1 MEQRA
6 PTADSWLRATFALA
20 MVHAAV
26 LATVHARPGRIA
38 VVLWYLEP
46 PLVSL
51 AAAVLLAVALFRS
64 RRAVTPPT
72 AGQLAGYLTLAALVG
87 SLVAFRTYPSSFDDR
102 PSDVRFV
109 LPLEGPVTV
118 GWGGPT
124 PTVNYHASIPDQRW
138 AYDLL
143 VTDINPA
150 EAGSHNPGRT
160 FRTDGTRLDDYYIY
174 GRPVL
179 APADGVVHATHDGEA
194 DGPIGQWSFLRAAG
208 NHVILEVAPAE
219 FLFIAHLQ
227 PGSIAVV
234 PGERVRAR
242 QFLGRVGNSGNSS
255 EPHVH
260 LHLQDTPT
268 PYLGEGIPLY
278 FHGYRAGGVE
288 IDRGMPY
295 GGRERRSRRWP
306 GAFTGQIVE
315 DAGRH

>member
-1 MEQRA
+1 ML
-6 PTADSWLRATFALA
+6 TADSWVRATFALA
-20 MVHAAV
+20 LVHAAA
-26 LATVHARPGRIA
+26 LATVHARPGLTA
-38 VVLWYLEP
+38 AVLWYVEP
-46 PLVSL
+46 PLMAL
-51 AAAVLLAVALFRS
+51 AAAMLLAVALLRS
-64 RRAVTPPT
+64 RRARKPPT

-87 SLVAFRTYPSSFDDR
+87 SLAAFRTYPSSLDDR
-102 PSDVRFV
+102 PSNVRFM

-124 PTVNYHASIPDQRW
+124 LAVNYHAMLPDQRW

-143 VTDINPA
+143 VTDR
-150 EAGSHNPGRT
+150 GRT
-160 FRTDGTRLDDYYIY
+160 FRNDGARLDDYYIY

-179 APADGVVHATHDGEA
+179 APAAGIVRAIHDGEP
-194 DGPIGQWSFLRAAG
+194 DGPIGQWWFLRATG

-219 FLFIAHLQ
+219 FLFMAHFQ
-227 PGSIAVV
+227 PNSIAVA
-234 PGERVRAR
+234 PGDRVHAG
-242 QFLGRVGNSGNSS
+242 QVIGRVGNSGNSS

-260 LHLQDTPT
+260 LHLQNTPA

-288 IDRGMPY
+288 IERGMPY
-295 GGRERRSRRWP
+295 GGRQRRSRRWP

>member
-1 MEQRA
+1 MERRA
-6 PTADSWLRATFALA
+6 QTADSWVRATFALA
-20 MVHAAV
+20 IVHAAV
-26 LATVHARPGRIA
+26 LAAVHARPGLIG
-38 VVLWYLEP
+38 VVVWYVEP
-46 PLVSL
+46 PLAAL
-51 AAAVLLAVALFRS
+51 AAAVLLAGALLRS
-64 RRAVTPPT
+64 WRAVKPPT
-72 AGQLAGYLTLAALVG
+72 AGQLLGYLALAALVG
-87 SLVAFRTYPSSFDDR
+87 SLVAFRTYPSSFDER

-109 LPLEGPVTV
+109 LPLEGPITV

-124 PTVNYHASIPDQRW
+124 LAVNYHATIPDQRW

-143 VTDINPA
+143 VTD
-150 EAGSHNPGRT
+150 EGRT
-160 FRTDGTRLDDYYIY
+160 FRNDGARLDDYHIY

-179 APADGVVHATHDGEA
+179 APADGVVRAIHDGEA
-194 DGPIGQWSFLRAAG
+194 DGPVGQWSFLRAAG
-208 NHVILEVAPAE
+208 NHVILQVAPAE

-227 PGSIAVV
+227 PGSIAAA
-234 PGERVRAR
+234 PGERVRAG
-242 QFLGRVGNSGNSS
+242 QVIGRAGNSGNSS

-306 GAFTGQIVE
+306 GGFTGQIVE
-315 DAGRH
+315 GR